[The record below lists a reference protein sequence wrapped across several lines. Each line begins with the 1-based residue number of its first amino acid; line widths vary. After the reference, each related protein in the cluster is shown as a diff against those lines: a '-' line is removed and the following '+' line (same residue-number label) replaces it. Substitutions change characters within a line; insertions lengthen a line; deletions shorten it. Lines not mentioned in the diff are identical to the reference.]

1 MLFGLDGVEIGI
13 IIVFLT
19 LFGGILS
26 GFPVAFAIS
35 GSAVISFIIIAM
47 LDGGGLL
54 IHMAVDPNSAEFAAA
69 VAEGARADAISV
81 FSHPD
86 IPRVAEPLF
95 KGGWEQALNRNVSFV
110 VNRMNERVLAGQSI
124 ETLLAVVMFVMMG
137 IVLERSRI
145 ADELLTTMAKVFG
158 PLPGGLAVSIVI
170 VGAFLAASTGIVGA
184 TVVTMGLLALPT
196 MLKNGYSPEL
206 STGVIAASGTLG
218 QIIPPSIV
226 IVLLGTLAGDL
237 FSAAQEERA
246 RDAGCTDA
254 LTFLGEPA
262 VVSVGTLFQAAL
274 LPGIMLAFL
283 YAAYAFCFALLNPSK
298 APPVQMDGAGNGEVI
313 TRNEALFWFLGAPV
327 LLIVGF
333 VGLTSVNVIGSQ
345 GFIVDSYTDSGQT
358 ASLRTNVGEQCAASM
373 LELHGQE
380 AWDQALSEQAAIDA
394 AGGVEEA
401 RELSEEERNALILEK
416 IDDAAPL
423 GTGLGIFAL
432 LVGLALVLARGVA
445 PSANTAP
452 LIAGAGGVLLLLAVD
467 AVLISPITTPGATT
481 VLIAI
486 PLMIIFYGMR
496 YASKLLF
503 ANEIIRVV
511 FPPLV
516 LIVAVL
522 GSILGGITNPTPA
535 AALGAG
541 GAILLATYRKLQD
554 QGRSGKMVL
563 WTTAAILVMLIVGTN
578 FDMRLGR
585 ENVLAE
591 DYIAFFV
598 AFGSFLFAMFGLLW
612 SCWTLLAG
620 GVLSPVVRE
629 TAKVTSMVFTI
640 LIGSQLLNLVLIS
653 FGGEHYIQEFLK
665 SFQNEWTVFI
675 IVMLVLFVLGF
686 VLDFLE
692 IIYIVIPIVGP
703 VIYGGTFDPKWVTIM
718 IAVNLQTSFL
728 TPAARLCAKRGDNRA
743 EPAELG
749 QSLIEVGDQIVG
761 GLDPDGQAQQVFGNA
776 CVRFNRIAML
786 DKAFD
791 AAQRRGAVEQL

>member
-1 MLFGLDGVEIGI
+1 MLFGLDGIEVGI

-19 LFGGILS
+19 LFAGILS

-35 GSAVISFIIIAM
+35 GSAVISFAVIAA
-47 LDGGGLL
+47 LDSSGLL
-54 IHMAVDPNSAEFAAA
+54 IHAAVDTSSADYATLI
-69 VAEGARADAISV
+69 AEGVRPDAISV
-81 FSHPD
+81 FRYPD
-86 IPRVAEPLF
+86 LPRYENVLF
-95 KGGWEQALNRNVSFV
+95 PNGWEQALDRNIGFM

-237 FSAAQEERA
+237 YSAAQEDRA
-246 RDAGCTDA
+246 QLVGCSDA
-254 LTFLGEPA
+254 LTYLGEPA

-274 LPGIMLAFL
+274 LPGIMLAVL
-283 YAAYAFCFALLNPSK
+283 YAGYAFIFAMINPSK
-298 APPVQMDGAGNGEVI
+298 APPVQFETGASKEII
-313 TRNEALFWFLGAPV
+313 TRNESFTWFLAVPV
-327 LLIVGF
+327 GIIGLAIGMGQANLIGNQ
-333 VGLTSVNVIGSQ
+333 SV
-345 GFIVDSYTDSGQT
+345 IVDSFTDAGQT
-358 ASLRTNVGEQCAASM
+358 ASLRTRVSESCQAAM
-373 LELHGQE
+373 IELHGE
-380 AWDQALSEQAAIDA
+380 DVWNTAVAEQAAIDE
-394 AGGVEEA
+394 AGGVTEA
-401 RELSEEERNALILEK
+401 RALSDEERS
-416 IDDAAPL
+416 
-423 GTGLGIFAL
+423 
-432 LVGLALVLARGVA
+432 ALVLERVEAAAPIGTGIGITAMLMGLMLAIARGVA
-445 PSANTAP
+445 PSADHRL
-452 LIAGAGGVLLLLAVD
+452 LIVGVVGIGLLLLAD
-467 AVLISPITTPGATT
+467 ILFISPLTTPGFTT
-481 VLIAI
+481 VIILI
-486 PLMIIFYGMR
+486 PLAVAFIGLKRATAFL
-496 YASKLLF
+496 AS
-503 ANEIIRVV
+503 NEILRVV

-541 GAILLATYRKLQD
+541 GAILLATYRKRKD
-554 QGRSGKMVL
+554 QGLSGKMVL
-563 WTTAAILVMLIVGTN
+563 WTAGAIVLMLIVGTN
-578 FDMRLGR
+578 FDMRLGQEVVLF
-585 ENVLAE
+585 ENKLA
-591 DYIAFFV
+591 YLV
-598 AFGSFLFAMFGLLW
+598 AFASFLFAMFGLVW
-612 SCWTLLAG
+612 SCWVLISG
-620 GVLSPVVRE
+620 GVLAPVVRE

-653 FGGEHYIQEFLK
+653 FGGEHYIQQFLR
-665 SFQNEWTVFI
+665 SFDNEWQVFLL
-675 IVMLVLFVLGF
+675 VMLVLFVLGF

-728 TPAARLCAKRGDNRA
+728 TPPFGFALFYLRGVA
-743 EPAELG
+743 PKTITTG
-749 QSLIEVGDQIVG
+749 QIYKGVLPFIGI
-761 GLDPDGQAQQVFGNA
+761 QVFG
-776 CVRFNRIAML
+776 L
-786 DKAFD
+786 LLLAFFP
-791 AAQRRGAVEQL
+791 AVVTIVPNLLN

>member
-1 MLFGLDGVEIGI
+1 MLFGLDGVEVGI

-19 LFGGILS
+19 LFAGILS
-26 GFPVAFAIS
+26 GFPVAFAIG
-35 GSAVISFIIIAM
+35 GSAVISFAVIAA
-47 LDGGGLL
+47 LDSSGLL
-54 IHMAVDPNSAEFAAA
+54 IHQAIDTGSEAYAGLI
-69 VAEGARADAISV
+69 AEGVRPDAISV
-81 FSHPD
+81 FRFPD
-86 IPRVAEPLF
+86 LPRYETALF
-95 KGGWEQALNRNVSFV
+95 PQGWEMALDRNIGFL

-124 ETLLAVVMFVMMG
+124 ETLLAVLMFVMMG

-237 FSAAQEERA
+237 YSAAQEDRA
-246 RDAGCTDA
+246 QLAGCSDA

-274 LPGIMLAFL
+274 LPGILLAFL

-298 APPVQMDGAGNGEVI
+298 APPVEMGSTNTGEVI
-313 TRNEALFWFLGAPV
+313 TRNEALFWFLAAPV
-327 LLIVGF
+327 ALIVLF
-333 VGLTSVNVIGSQ
+333 IGLGQVNIRGAQEV
-345 GFIVDSYTDSGQT
+345 IVDSYTDAGQT
-358 ASLRTNVGEQCAASM
+358 ASLRTNVGDECAASM
-373 LELHGQE
+373 QDLHGAE
-380 AWDQALSEQAAIDA
+380 AWAAALAQQEEIDA
-394 AGGVEEA
+394 AGGVTEA
-401 RELSEEERNALILEK
+401 RELTPEERTAAVEAK
-416 IDDAAPL
+416 VAAAAPI
-423 GTGLGIFAL
+423 GTGIGLIAL
-432 LVGLALVLARGVA
+432 LAGLTLAFARGVA
-445 PSANTAP
+445 PSANAAP
-452 LIAGAGGVLLLLAVD
+452 LLAGTVGILAMLLVDILLIG
-467 AVLISPITTPGATT
+467 LLTTPGTT
-481 VLIAI
+481 IVLIAL
-486 PLMIIFYGMR
+486 PLVAVFYGLR
-496 YASKLLF
+496 HATSRLF
-503 ANEIIRVV
+503 ANEIVKVV

-516 LIVAVL
+516 LIIAVL

-541 GAILLATYRKLQD
+541 GAILLATFRKLQE
-554 QGRSGKMVL
+554 QGKSGKMVL
-563 WTTAAILVMLIVGTN
+563 YTTASIGIMLLVGTN
-578 FDMRLGR
+578 FDMRLGQEVVLF
-585 ENVLAE
+585 ENYVA
-591 DYIAFFV
+591 YIV
-598 AFGSFLFAMFGLLW
+598 AFAAFLFAMFGLIW
-612 SCWTLLAG
+612 SCIILFTG

-653 FGGEHYIQEFLK
+653 FGGEHYIQQFLR
-665 SFQNEWTVFI
+665 SFDNEWKVFI

-728 TPAARLCAKRGDNRA
+728 TPPFGFALFYLRGVAPKEITTGQIYRGVMPFIGIQVVGLALLAAF
-743 EPAELG
+743 PA
-749 QSLIEVGDQIVG
+749 VVTIVPN
-761 GLDPDGQAQQVFGNA
+761 LLN
-776 CVRFNRIAML
+776 
-786 DKAFD
+786 
-791 AAQRRGAVEQL
+791 

>member
-1 MLFGLDGVEIGI
+1 MLFGLDGVEVGL

-35 GSAVISFIIIAM
+35 GAAVISFGVIAA
-47 LDGGGLL
+47 LDSSGLL
-54 IHMAVDPNSAEFAAA
+54 THYAVDQRSAEYVA
-69 VAEGARADAISV
+69 VIAEGVRPETISV
-81 FSHPD
+81 FRYPD
-86 IPRVAEPLF
+86 LPRYATQLF
-95 KGGWEQALNRNVSFV
+95 PNGWEQALDRNVGFL

-124 ETLLAVVMFVMMG
+124 ETLLAVLMFVMMG

-237 FSAAQEERA
+237 YSAAQEDRA
-246 RDAGCTDA
+246 QLAGCTDA
-254 LTFLGEPA
+254 LTYLGEPA

-274 LPGIMLAFL
+274 LPGILLAFL
-283 YAAYAFCFALLNPSK
+283 YAGYAFVYALFNPSK
-298 APPVQMDGAGNGEVI
+298 APPVHMGKSSSGEVI
-313 TRNEALFWFLGAPV
+313 TRSGAFTWFLIVPVGAIA
-327 LLIVGF
+327 LMIALGQVG
-333 VGLTSVNVIGSQ
+333 VVGSQ
-345 GFIVDSYTDSGQT
+345 SVIVDSYTDSGEA
-358 ASLRTNVGEQCAASM
+358 ASLRTNVSDDCAASM
-373 LELHGQE
+373 QELHGEE
-380 AWDQALSEQAAIDA
+380 AWATAVAQQATIND
-394 AGGVEEA
+394 AGGITEA
-401 RELSEEERNALILEK
+401 RELSDEERAEARIQK
-416 IDDAAPL
+416 IADAPKL
-423 GTGLGIFAL
+423 GTGLTLLAL
-432 LVGLALVLARGVA
+432 LIGLALALARGVA
-445 PSANTAP
+445 P
-452 LIAGAGGVLLLLAVD
+452 GADHSRLLTGAVGVGLLLLVD
-467 AVLISPITTPGATT
+467 AFLINAVTSEGTT
-481 VLIAI
+481 VLLIAI
-486 PLMIIFYGMR
+486 PLYIAWIGLKSAVGMLG
-496 YASKLLF
+496 K
-503 ANEIIRVV
+503 NEILRVV

-541 GAILLATYRKLQD
+541 GAILLATYRKLKD
-554 QGRSGKMVL
+554 EGRSGRGVI
-563 WTTAAILVMLIVGTN
+563 WTAFAIVIMLVIGVN
-578 FDMRLGR
+578 FDMRMGQ
-585 ENVLAE
+585 ETVLLE
-591 DYIAFFV
+591 DRIGFIV
-598 AFGSFLFAMFGLLW
+598 AFGAFLFAMGGLIW
-612 SCWTLLAG
+612 SCWVLFAG

-653 FGGEHYIQEFLK
+653 FGGEHYIQQFLR
-665 SFQNEWTVFI
+665 SFDNEWQVFLL
-675 IVMLVLFVLGF
+675 VMLVLFVLGF

-728 TPAARLCAKRGDNRA
+728 TPPFGFALFYLRGVA
-743 EPAELG
+743 PKSITTG
-749 QSLIEVGDQIVG
+749 QIYRGVMPFIGIQVAGLLLLALVPGFVTIVPN
-761 GLDPDGQAQQVFGNA
+761 LLN
-776 CVRFNRIAML
+776 
-786 DKAFD
+786 
-791 AAQRRGAVEQL
+791 